1 MTRASASAETWTR
14 HVEPRLVAR
23 RDGTVLCVSEAFERL
38 SGWSAASA
46 AGRQLRQLVVPL
58 EPAEL
63 PDLTRLAGGD
73 GFEATVAVG
82 GREGATPCARLLTLR
97 ASSEADELFMTVLPL
112 PSYAGKDTQAQSV
125 APVSLSASHQ
135 SMQQFRALL
144 DHMPGFSYTVDRNL
158 TFTSSVGAGLHS
170 LKLAESQLVGASLLD
185 TWGTRDPS
193 YEPLACHLR
202 ALAGIPQ
209 KYQDVCLGRSL
220 EYQLRP
226 LRNAEGEVVGVIG
239 VGFDV
244 TERELAREEQAKLT
258 AQLRQAQRLEAIGRL
273 AGGVAHDFNNLLTCI
288 MGNLTLAEGQVP
300 PNSKL
305 THFLNGASAAAE
317 SAATLTR
324 QLLAFGRKQVIEPRP
339 VNLSALIERIKG
351 MLERLIGESITLR
364 TNTAADLWHVHAD
377 PGQLEQVLVNLVA
390 NARDAITGHGE
401 IVVQTENYELLPSE
415 SEHHGLRPGRYAL
428 LSVRDT
434 GRGMSDVVRSRLFE
448 PFFTTKETGAGTGL
462 GLATVYG
469 AVQQNGGTVTVDS
482 TLGQGSVFRIYL
494 PMVAVDVAVAVP
506 SDAGVPASSPRSQGG
521 TETILLVEDEP
532 LVLELARCTLE
543 QLGYNVL
550 PCSSPDEALRT
561 FNEYQQRIGLL
572 VTDVVMPRM
581 NGKELASRVRSLQ
594 PGIAVLFSSGYGE
607 DIIAKQ
613 GVLDAGLDFIGK
625 PYRPSELGAKVR
637 AILDRRLARAGTA
650 DPNRAAS

>member
-1 MTRASASAETWTR
+1 MTALSAAGEIWGR
-14 HVEPRLVAR
+14 DEEPRLVLR
-23 RDGTVLCVSEAFERL
+23 RDTTVLAANEAFERL
-38 SGWSAASA
+38 AGWPSASAVGRRLGEVLVALDPVDFPDLAALSAVEDTCQTMVGLGGRQSRPPSAA
-46 AGRQLRQLVVPL
+46 
-58 EPAEL
+58 
-63 PDLTRLAGGD
+63 
-73 GFEATVAVG
+73 
-82 GREGATPCARLLTLR
+82 LLKLR
-97 ASSEADELFMTVLPL
+97 ASSEGEIFARIVPLPNASAEGVVVPSELESGTTAQLLRTVL
-112 PSYAGKDTQAQSV
+112 A
-125 APVSLSASHQ
+125 
-135 SMQQFRALL
+135 
-144 DHMPGFSYTVDRNL
+144 HMPGFAYTADRNL
-158 TFTSSVGAGLHS
+158 TFTSSAGQG
-170 LKLAESQLVGASLLD
+170 LAELNLVDGQLVGVSLLD
-185 TWGTRDPS
+185 LWGTRDPS

-202 ALAGIPQ
+202 ALAGKPQ
-209 KYQDVCLGRSL
+209 TYRDVCIGRSL
-220 EYQLRP
+220 EYRLRP
-226 LRNAEGEVVGVIG
+226 LLDADGSVTGVVGVAL
-239 VGFDV
+239 DV

-273 AGGVAHDFNNLLTCI
+273 AGGIAHDFNNLLTCI
-288 MGNLTLAEGQVP
+288 MGNLTLAEGHVTAS
-300 PNSKL
+300 SKL
-305 THFLNGASAAAE
+305 SHYLTGASAAAE

-339 VNLSALIERIKG
+339 VNLSALIERVKG

-364 TNTAADLWHVHAD
+364 TISAPNLWHVHAD

-401 IVVQTENYELLPSE
+401 IVVQTENYELLPDQAV
-415 SEHHGLRPGRYAL
+415 HHGLRPGKYAL

-482 TLGQGSVFRIYL
+482 KLGVGSVFRIYL
-494 PMVAVDVAVAVP
+494 PMVEVNPAAVAP
-506 SDAGVPASSPRSQGG
+506 TESTAPASSPRSHGG

-550 PCSSPDEALRT
+550 PCASPDEALRT
-561 FNEYQQRIGLL
+561 FGEYQQRIGLL

-594 PGIAVLFSSGYGE
+594 PGVAVLFSSGYGE

-637 AILDRRLARAGTA
+637 AILDRKLARGAAG
-650 DPNRAAS
+650 DPNRAVG